1 MAESALKKLA
11 DPERAKQLARYFK
24 TGSGQYGEG
33 DRFYGIRVPDIRKT
47 ARQFQELQLE
57 EIESLLQSPMH
68 ETRLLSLLMLLDRY
82 RVGGESIKKQIFLFY
97 KTHTKRI
104 NNWDLVDISAPGI
117 IGVHIFEKDRSLLF
131 TLAKSSNV
139 WERRIA
145 VIATMYFISKN
156 DLEDTFTICEKLLTD
171 THDLMHKACGWA
183 LREAG
188 KKDIKRLE
196 SFLETHIKRMPRTML
211 RYAIEKFPEKKRKAY
226 LKR

>member
-82 RVGGESIKKQIFLFY
+82 RVGGESIKEQIFLFY